1 MAWPTVTDVREKL
14 GDAYATEPA
23 DTVIQSFLD
32 RRIAQIKE
40 LTGSDFV
47 NPETSEEVVPET
59 VFKWVLNYTCADV
72 IFREL
77 TGKDAADV
85 LDYSLGELKESKD
98 PNVKLK
104 LSLIEA
110 LVESAEIALKQ
121 YFMQQRNF
129 YDYVSE
135 VEEEYERSLIF
146 RRSSP

>member
-1 MAWPTVTDVREKL
+1 MAWPTVTGVREKL

-40 LTGSDFV
+40 RTGSDFI
-47 NPETSEEVVPET
+47 NPETGEEDVPET
-59 VFKWVLNYTCADV
+59 IFKWVLNYTCADV

-85 LDYSLGELKESKD
+85 LEYSLGELKESKD

-129 YDYVSE
+129 YDYASE